1 MRSYLFII
9 CCSIFTSVYAQEKVS
24 SLPITLKKKS
34 TLFEIVDNKS
44 KELLL
49 YKREPDVTTILKTNS
64 KFEVTDSINFE
75 TPNNT
80 IFTNYL
86 GHSKKD
92 ENYSVYW
99 CNNKRDSIFYQQ
111 INFNT
116 QELKSKIIVLDSK
129 KDDMLESLK
138 DNLLE
143 SIAIGSNFYMITIGK
158 KENSLTFH
166 QFDEGEYQKKVI
178 SFEGENFYH
187 SKDKNSNS
195 IWDVFNDGYVGV
207 QTITTDNSTSLT
219 RTEIKKKLYV
229 FKDKEIV
236 LTFDG
241 SAFFTQILKINMD
254 NFSYTIQNCE
264 KSTKALLN
272 ELEKL
277 PKTNSFICNDKLF
290 QIISTSEFAIIDI
303 KNFKFETLNSYRIDR
318 DKEIDFLNSEVFVEN
333 GKMTNKRALSKSSK
347 FIYNINGLNL
357 GLTAEFKDGR
367 YNLIF
372 GASMNVSS
380 GNMYGGMFGVVGALV
395 AVALSPSYS
404 LQNINSYAGRY
415 VVYTN
420 STLDENLNHVKENLK
435 VSTFDKLRQFSFDNS
450 TLQNQM
456 VFKFDQTTYF
466 GGYDK
471 KTKLLSF
478 YKFND

>member
-9 CCSIFTSVYAQEKVS
+9 CCLIFTSIYAQEKVS

-34 TLFEIVDNKS
+34 TFFEIVDNKS

-75 TPNNT
+75 TPNNI

-99 CNNKRDSIFYQQ
+99 SNNKRDSIFYQQ

-129 KDDMLESLK
+129 KDDMLESIK

-143 SIAIGSNFYMITIGK
+143 SIAIGSKFYMITIAK

-178 SFEGENFYH
+178 SFEGEKFYH
-187 SKDKNSNS
+187 SKDKSSNS

-207 QTITTDNSTSLT
+207 QTIIEDNIVSLT
-219 RTEIKKKLYV
+219 STAILKKLYV
-229 FKDKEIV
+229 FNDKEIV

-241 SAFFTQILKINMD
+241 NAFYTQILKINMD
-254 NFSYTIQNCE
+254 NFSYSIQNCE
-264 KSTKALLN
+264 KSSAVKKD
-272 ELEKL
+272 EFEKL
-277 PKTNSFICNDKLF
+277 PKTNSFICNDKIF
-290 QIISTSEFAIIDI
+290 QIIVNSETVTIDI
-303 KNFKFETLNSYRIDR
+303 KNFKFETLKSYTINK
-318 DKEIDFLNSEVFVEN
+318 DKEIHFINSEVFQEN
-333 GKMTNKRALSKSSK
+333 YKITNKRALDKTSQ
-347 FIYNINGLNL
+347 FIYRLKNL
-357 GLTAEFKDGR
+357 YMGLTCQFINNTYQLK
-367 YNLIF
+367 F
-372 GASMNVSS
+372 GAYSAVENPS
-380 GNMYGGMFGVVGALV
+380 MYGAMGGLVGALV
-395 AVALSPSYS
+395 VASLSSSYS
-404 LQNINSYAGRY
+404 SQSINSYSGRQ

-420 STLDENLNHVKENLK
+420 SILDENLNHVKENLK